1 MLYDTTYYDNVK
13 PRRRVRCR
21 RLLNAAGAVRTRWGH
36 PQAASFPGAPSWST
50 ATAGGSVRPARGG
63 PVGSICPDT
72 ENAPPCGRAERL
84 RMVIASRQNYPGQR
98 IASCAHSVARRSFL
112 LKRRQASQQAL
123 LQRAARPNFFSS
135 RRNTLSQTLPAFG
148 TRCQPRR
155 CLRSSR
161 WTSVVSSYR
170 SNPTHRVSPSPVQP
184 ARCHPLRSRREV
196 PHLDCSY
203 CAP

>member
-1 MLYDTTYYDNVK
+1 MPPTAERGGCRPDAVGTSASGVVPLARH
-13 PRRRVRCR
+13 PGRRRRPAGRRDRPAGIR
-21 RLLNAAGAVRTRWGH
+21 RLDLSRYEK
-36 PQAASFPGAPSWST
+36 
-50 ATAGGSVRPARGG
+50 RPAKGG
-63 PVGSICPDT
+63 
-72 ENAPPCGRAERL
+72 AKRL
-84 RMVIASRQNYPGQR
+84 RKVIAFRQNYPGQR

-148 TRCQPRR
+148 ARCQPRR

-184 ARCHPLRSRREV
+184 ARCQPLRSRERF
-196 PHLDCSY
+196 PI
-203 CAP
+203 

>member
-1 MLYDTTYYDNVK
+1 MSSPAVELGACQPLDTVEAIRK
-13 PRRRVRCR
+13 RRRS
-21 RLLNAAGAVRTRWGH
+21 LG
-36 PQAASFPGAPSWST
+36 PPSRST
-50 ATAGGSVRPARGG
+50 ATAGGSARPARG
-63 PVGSICPDT
+63 
-72 ENAPPCGRAERL
+72 ERSARSVL
-84 RMVIASRQNYPGQR
+84 IRKTPRLAAGLKSYEISPARQNYPGQR

-112 LKRRQASQQAL
+112 LKRRQAFKQAL

-184 ARCHPLRSRREV
+184 ARCQPLRSRERF
-196 PHLDCSY
+196 PI
-203 CAP
+203 